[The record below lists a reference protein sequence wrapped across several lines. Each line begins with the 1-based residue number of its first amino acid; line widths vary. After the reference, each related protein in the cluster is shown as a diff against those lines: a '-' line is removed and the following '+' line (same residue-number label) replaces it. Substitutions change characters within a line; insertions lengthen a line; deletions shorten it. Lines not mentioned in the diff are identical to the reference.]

1 MALQTTTIKIDK
13 ELKENALR
21 LFSDLGMDM
30 GTAVTIFLRQAVREQ
45 AIPFRVGNP
54 VPNCET
60 LEAVQEVELM
70 KKEPQLY
77 RSYTDVD
84 MMVEELLA

>member
-1 MALQTTTIKIDK
+1 MPLQTTTIKIDT

-30 GTAVTIFLRQAVREQ
+30 ETAVTVFLRQAVREQ

-54 VPNCET
+54 IPNRET
-60 LEAVQEVELM
+60 LEAMREVELM
-70 KKEPQLY
+70 KKEPQSY

>member
-13 ELKENALR
+13 ELKENAFR
-21 LFSDLGMDM
+21 FFSDFGMDM

-54 VPNCET
+54 VPNRET
-60 LEAVQEVELM
+60 LEALREVELM
-70 KKEPQLY
+70 KKEPQSY
-77 RSYTDVD
+77 RSYSDVD